1 MLLKLENICKS
12 YNKNYVLNNINLE
25 MSEGNIYGLVGRNGS
40 GKTMIMK
47 CICGLV
53 IPDKGTLTIDGNVIG
68 KNALFPKSIGVLIEN
83 PGFIEHYS
91 AIDNLRELAS
101 INKISTE
108 DDIKNLLEEVGLDY
122 NDRKK
127 VRKYSLG
134 MRQKLGIAMAF
145 LEEPDIIIL
154 DEPFNALDEL
164 TEKKVIKMIKKRRD
178 NGKLIIL
185 SCHDSSLI
193 EELADKIYYMKAGE
207 LI

>member
-1 MLLKLENICKS
+1 M
-12 YNKNYVLNNINLE
+12 
-25 MSEGNIYGLVGRNGS
+25 
-40 GKTMIMK
+40 
-47 CICGLV
+47 
-53 IPDKGTLTIDGNVIG
+53 
-68 KNALFPKSIGVLIEN
+68 
-83 PGFIEHYS
+83 
-91 AIDNLRELAS
+91 AS

-108 DDIKNLLEEVGLDY
+108 EDIKNLLEEVGLDY

-164 TEKKVIKMIKKRRD
+164 TENKVIEMIKKRRD

-185 SCHDSSLI
+185 SCYDSSLI

>member
-1 MLLKLENICKS
+1 M
-12 YNKNYVLNNINLE
+12 
-25 MSEGNIYGLVGRNGS
+25 
-40 GKTMIMK
+40 
-47 CICGLV
+47 
-53 IPDKGTLTIDGNVIG
+53 
-68 KNALFPKSIGVLIEN
+68 
-83 PGFIEHYS
+83 
-91 AIDNLRELAS
+91 AS

-108 DDIKNLLEEVGLDY
+108 EDIKNLLEEVGLDY

-164 TEKKVIKMIKKRRD
+164 TENKVIEMIKKRRD

-207 LI
+207 LIWNTVFNLIVMKT